1 MTENHRYSGPF
12 PECPHEHVIWIRKE
26 ADGTITHSET
36 CVSNSTR
43 YEPAKHA
50 GDIVAFVPGK

>member
-1 MTENHRYSGPF
+1 
-12 PECPHEHVIWIRKE
+12 VIWIRKE